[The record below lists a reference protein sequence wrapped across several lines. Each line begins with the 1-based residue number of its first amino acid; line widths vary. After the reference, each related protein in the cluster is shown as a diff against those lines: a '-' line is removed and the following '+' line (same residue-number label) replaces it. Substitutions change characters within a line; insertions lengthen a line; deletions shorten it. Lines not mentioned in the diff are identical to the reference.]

1 MSDDFSITFQ
11 TAHDVKEQMTKTNKK
26 MTTDLEDM
34 IKRVDGMTE
43 AWTGEA
49 KMAYDDAKDVW
60 RSSAAEMAGALAQ
73 ASAALDAILEHY
85 AQADLRNASSFGSL
99 H

>member
-1 MSDDFSITFQ
+1 MSDFSITFQ
-11 TAHDVKEQMTKTNKK
+11 TAHDVREQMTKTNTK

-43 AWTGEA
+43 AWTG
-49 KMAYDDAKDVW
+49 DAKQSYADAKEVW
-60 RSSAAEMAGALAQ
+60 RGSAAEMANALAQ
-73 ASAALDAILEHY
+73 ASTALDAIINSY
-85 AQADLRNASSFGSL
+85 AEAEARNAGSFGNL